1 MANDL
6 LTIGL
11 AVTQIVGTVVAV
23 WYTVSS
29 SIKKGLEGQIENL
42 RVDLKEELTTLRE
55 IQKNQATQLRE
66 LEKRFN
72 DHRVYIEQTFVRK
85 EETDIVKK
93 EFAETKA
100 LLIALAQKLNLTE
113 VK

>member
-1 MANDL
+1 MTNDL

-11 AVTQIVGTVVAV
+11 AVTQIIGTVIAV

-29 SIKKGLEGQIENL
+29 SLKKGLEGQIENL
-42 RVDLKEELTTLRE
+42 RLDLKEELTTLRE
-55 IQKNQATQLRE
+55 IQKNQANQIRE
-66 LEKRFN
+66 LEKQFN
-72 DHRVYIEQTFVRK
+72 EHRVYVERAFSK
-85 EETDIVKK
+85 KSETDEVKK

-100 LLIALAQKLNLTE
+100 LLIALAQKLNLSE